1 MLQEEHFFLTSLRME
16 ICGRKSTQAMLEAVS
31 IYINST
37 EFAASLQQVASN
49 LEELTDIFC
58 AVRQGVE
65 PDFFYNNFRP
75 WIQGADQGAK
85 SPPWQCEGTNLIL
98 QPSGPSAGQSAM
110 MQSFDA
116 FLGIQHPHNA
126 HSPESGCAYINSALN
141 PHQDSRPAPSST
153 QACLSH
159 ATAPECPVM
168 SKRRKATVVRE
179 HDDALDTSFNA
190 RMRAYMPKEHQEYLL
205 WLARHTPFRQEP
217 SLIHRRT
224 ACPVEVKVAYNAAVS
239 AMERWRNAHIQIV
252 TRYVILPA
260 RRKQCFEARTQ
271 FNRQAK
277 INRAHCSQAEP
288 QIVKQVVRG
297 TGGTSLVPL
306 LKVYREN
313 TKKAIMQGQSHTI
326 GANAQTAHNWS
337 DEKLTRQ
344 SWCPSHTDTMW
355 LFSLLP
361 NTCRAIPSSFLPSLR
376 SVWTV
381 VLALLLLD
389 VSLATPCLDPSQMD
403 R

>member
-313 TKKAIMQGQSHTI
+313 TKKAIMQG
-326 GANAQTAHNWS
+326 
-337 DEKLTRQ
+337 
-344 SWCPSHTDTMW
+344 
-355 LFSLLP
+355 
-361 NTCRAIPSSFLPSLR
+361 
-376 SVWTV
+376 
-381 VLALLLLD
+381 
-389 VSLATPCLDPSQMD
+389 
-403 R
+403 